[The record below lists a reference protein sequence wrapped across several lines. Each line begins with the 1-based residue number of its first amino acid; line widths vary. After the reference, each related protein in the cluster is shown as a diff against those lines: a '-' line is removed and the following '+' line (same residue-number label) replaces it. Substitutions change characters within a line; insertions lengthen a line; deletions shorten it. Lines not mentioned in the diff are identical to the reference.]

1 MFQVSREGILHFS
14 LSFYR
19 GLLVN
24 DEMTLPLMT
33 ITTATEQAELRT
45 VLIAMANG
53 SPLYEACQKAGI
65 TAVTARKRMA
75 QYPEVLSDFKRANE
89 ALMRGQLLTIIEAQN
104 KVIEKIT
111 EQVDLIQDPETLMRI
126 SSHLNSEADR
136 IQSALNTEG
145 SSRDDEVKKI
155 MGIKRRPIASRME
168 ININLSGERIEQ
180 TPPTIVIDA

>member
-1 MFQVSREGILHFS
+1 MT
-14 LSFYR
+14 
-19 GLLVN
+19 
-24 DEMTLPLMT
+24 DEMTLPIMS
-33 ITTATEQAELRT
+33 ISSATEQAELRT

-65 TAVTARKRMA
+65 SAVTARKRMA
-75 QYPEVLSDFKRANE
+75 QYPEVLSDFKRAND

-111 EQVDLIQDPETLMRI
+111 EQVDIIQDPETLMRI

-168 ININLSGERIEQ
+168 ITINLNGESLKDD
-180 TPPTIVIDA
+180 TDPIVIDGTAL

>member
-1 MFQVSREGILHFS
+1 MT
-14 LSFYR
+14 
-19 GLLVN
+19 
-24 DEMTLPLMT
+24 DEMTLPIMS
-33 ITTATEQAELRT
+33 ISSATEQAELRT

-65 TAVTARKRMA
+65 SAVTARKRMA
-75 QYPEVLSDFKRANE
+75 QYPEVLSDFKRAND

-126 SSHLNSEADR
+126 SNHLNSEADR

-168 ININLSGERIEQ
+168 ITINLNGESLKDD
-180 TPPTIVIDA
+180 TDPMVIDAESE

>member
-1 MFQVSREGILHFS
+1 MT
-14 LSFYR
+14 
-19 GLLVN
+19 
-24 DEMTLPLMT
+24 DEMTLPVMT
-33 ITTATEQAELRT
+33 ISAATEQAELRT

-65 TAVTARKRMA
+65 SAVTARKRMA
-75 QYPEVLSDFKRANE
+75 QYPEVLSDFKRAND

-145 SSRDDEVKKI
+145 SSRDDDVKKI

-168 ININLSGERIEQ
+168 ININLNGERIEQ
-180 TPPTIVIDA
+180 TPPTVVIDAGGASQD